1 MAFENRIVEHPGR
14 VVLSAVSGETD
25 TYDIDYTSAEGEV
38 TQEGTLMDADGM
50 NEAVQD
56 LIDSAMNA
64 FTISTNGTVS
74 VKNIQ
79 VGVVSITPS
88 AANTTTSKAFTFT
101 EAFENVPV
109 VMVLPRSRAPQEI
122 TTYSVHDIST
132 TGFTLYMR
140 RSNRTQTQFM
150 YLAVGA

>member
-1 MAFENRIVEHPGR
+1 MAFEDRLVEHPGR
-14 VVLSAVSGETD
+14 VVLTPVAGATD
-25 TYDIDYTSAEGEV
+25 TYDVDYTSAEGEV
-38 TQEGTLMDADGM
+38 TQEGTLLNADSM
-50 NEAVQD
+50 NSAVQD
-56 LIDSAMNA
+56 LIDSAMDA
-64 FTISTNGTVS
+64 FTISDNGTVR

-79 VGVVSITPS
+79 IGVVSITPT

-122 TTYSVHDIST
+122 TTYAVHDIST

-140 RSNRTQTQFM
+140 RTNRTQTQFM